1 MKGKIT
7 TICLLVVYLLLPLGM
22 FYVYAWGDGLVFGG
36 HSEWY
41 QPYVYTV
48 LFLLPVLYGILY
60 GVLLWLC
67 LKNRREVLMA
77 LFTGISVLQVLWGI
91 NLVYQSFFSFT
102 LPVFPWFDW
111 MADGVNS
118 YQELL
123 LPVQQVGAVVAVV
136 LLIATLISRR
146 KQKNS

>member
-1 MKGKIT
+1 
-7 TICLLVVYLLLPLGM
+7 
-22 FYVYAWGDGLVFGG
+22 
-36 HSEWY
+36 
-41 QPYVYTV
+41 
-48 LFLLPVLYGILY
+48 
-60 GVLLWLC
+60 
-67 LKNRREVLMA
+67 MA